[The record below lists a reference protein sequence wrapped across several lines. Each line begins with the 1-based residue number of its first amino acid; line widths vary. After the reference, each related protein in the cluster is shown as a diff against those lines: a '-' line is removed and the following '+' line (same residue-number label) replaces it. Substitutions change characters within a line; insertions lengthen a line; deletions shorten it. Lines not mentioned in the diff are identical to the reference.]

1 MMSKQK
7 MFWISVLLILMLPTM
22 ALAKEAVQEWRLVNP
37 EGVVNIP
44 PMQLAPHPATLDGK
58 TVVLQWNG
66 KTNGDN
72 FMKPIAEMLTQQFKG
87 IKIIKAWEIAPE
99 LKTISQNPAV
109 SQKMA
114 DKIASFKPDLVIGTQ
129 AD

>member
-1 MMSKQK
+1 MISKQK

-44 PMQLAPHPATLDGK
+44 PMQLAAHPATLDGK

-72 FMKPIAEMLTQQFKG
+72 FMKPIAEMLTQQYKG

-114 DKIASFKPDLVIGTQ
+114 DKIASWKPDLVIATQ

>member
-1 MMSKQK
+1 MKK
-7 MFWISVLLILMLPTM
+7 KFGLLWFTVFLVLALP
-22 ALAKEAVQEWRLVNP
+22 AAAIAKEAVQQWTLVTP

-44 PMQLAPHPATLDGK
+44 PMKLANRLTTLEGK

-72 FMKPIAEMLTQQFKG
+72 FMKPVAEMLEKQFKG
-87 IKIIKAWEIAPE
+87 IKIIKAWELAPE
-99 LKTISQNPAV
+99 LKTISQSQVV
-109 SQKMA
+109 SQKIA
-114 DKIASFKPDLVIGTQ
+114 DKIASWKPDLVIATQ

>member
-1 MMSKQK
+1 MSKQK

>member
-1 MMSKQK
+1 MIKKNKLLWLLS
-7 MFWISVLLILMLPTM
+7 LLILTIPT
-22 ALAKEAVQEWRLVNP
+22 LSFAKQAVQEWTLVNP

-44 PMQLAPHPATLDGK
+44 PMKLAARPTTLDGK

-99 LKTISQNPAV
+99 LKTISQNPVV

-114 DKIASFKPDLVIGTQ
+114 DKIASYKPDLVIGTQ